1 MSRVCPTVNRVRS
14 QMKRASP
21 ALTLLR
27 KREASCE
34 PSPIKYSFPSHLAS
48 RPASQEGT
56 GARVASPAVCL
67 MRCGIAGGRG
77 EERRGRRFRG
87 ENYNWW
93 SPRSWS
99 ARRGKKETIEQ
110 LDRNV

>member
-67 MRCGIAGGRG
+67 MRCGIAEGKGKRGGDADFGARTIIGGRHGRGRRG
-77 EERRGRRFRG
+77 EER
-87 ENYNWW
+87 
-93 SPRSWS
+93 
-99 ARRGKKETIEQ
+99 KKQ
-110 LDRNV
+110 LSN

>member
-14 QMKRASP
+14 QMKRTSP
-21 ALTLLR
+21 ALALLR
-27 KREASCE
+27 GRERHHAK

-48 RPASQEGT
+48 RLASQEGT

-77 EERRGRRFRG
+77 EERRGKQISGR
-87 ENYNWW
+87 E
-93 SPRSWS
+93 
-99 ARRGKKETIEQ
+99 
-110 LDRNV
+110 L